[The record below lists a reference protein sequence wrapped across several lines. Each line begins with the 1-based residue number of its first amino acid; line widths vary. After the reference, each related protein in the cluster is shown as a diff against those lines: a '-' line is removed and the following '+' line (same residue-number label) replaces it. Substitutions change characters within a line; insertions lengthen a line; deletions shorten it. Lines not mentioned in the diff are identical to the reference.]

1 MATKRKP
8 EELAVPDI
16 TEDPAERKRVLN
28 VLAQRRYRRRKRERL
43 ESLQAQVTHGRPD
56 ETRSPTSTPQEKR
69 SSSSATPG
77 SSGVD
82 GRTDGTD
89 VLLGM
94 PAETGLPSSTSA
106 VSSNTGLI
114 PDIWSPS
121 QMFSLLSPNLSPR
134 VYSDPSAST
143 IDALTCLSPPHLL
156 LEPFSQATDGSE
168 EQNIDSRGLEDNAYS
183 LSDQLQM
190 YQTSTFTFPDD
201 SVIEI
206 PSLTLLN
213 AAMAIATRLKIVDVL
228 WDVTAISPFY
238 QGKRPITVEMS
249 FTPASLMSP
258 SPDTSSSDDRQDL
271 DQVDVD
277 TLPENFR
284 PTPSQRLIPHHPI
297 IDLLPWPSARDKLI
311 QVFSLPVGMRP
322 KAAQDP
328 MGVFRFAY
336 DMEDTGGEGIRMQGT
351 DPFSQE
357 TCEIGQVIFERWW
370 WAFDAEIVE
379 RSNRARRKRGEGGLR
394 LLRD

>member
-16 TEDPAERKRVLN
+16 TDDPAERKRVLN

-43 ESLQAQVTHGRPD
+43 ESLQAQVTRGRSD
-56 ETRSPTSTPQEKR
+56 GIGSPAPTPKEKC
-69 SSSSATPG
+69 SSSSATPE

-82 GRTDGTD
+82 GQNDGSD
-89 VLLGM
+89 VCLGV
-94 PAETGLPSSTSA
+94 PSETGLQSSTST
-106 VSSNTGLI
+106 VPSNTSLI

-121 QMFSLLSPNLSPR
+121 QMFSLLSPTLPPR

-156 LEPFSQATDGSE
+156 LEPFSDGSE
-168 EQNIDSRGLEDNAYS
+168 EQYIDPTGLDNNGYS

-190 YQTSTFTFPDD
+190 YQSSTFTFPDD

-213 AAMAIATRLKIVDVL
+213 AAMAIATRLKIADIL

-238 QGKRPITVEMS
+238 QGKRPVSMEVS
-249 FTPASLMSP
+249 FTPAALMSP
-258 SPDTSSSDDRQDL
+258 SPDTSSSDDRQDP
-271 DQVDVD
+271 DQVDVG

-284 PTPSQRLIPHHPI
+284 PTPSQRLIPHHPM

-311 QVFSLPVGMRP
+311 QVFSMPVDMRP

-336 DMEDTGGEGIRMQGT
+336 DMEDIGGEGIRIQGT

-370 WAFDAEIVE
+370 WAFDADIVE
-379 RSNRARRKRGEGGLR
+379 RSNRARRKRGEEGLR
-394 LLRD
+394 LLCD